1 MKEFPFKHGDEFFV
15 EGAAVT
21 VDTVT
26 KVNEFWT
33 AVRVFPTYGEG
44 DTVCYLHQVL
54 EYGKGRGKG
63 IMHTTTPDGQEL
75 DGIVNWSTHPPT
87 PGVISSVL
95 DADGYP
101 RFELQLKSGLKI
113 VITENDSG
121 FVQDIYNGDECI
133 GTSTKW
139 NTDYENPRL

>member
-44 DTVCYLHQVL
+44 DTVCYRHQVL
-54 EYGKGRGKG
+54 EYGKGLL
-63 IMHTTTPDGQEL
+63 HTLTSNGQKL
-75 DGIVNWSTHPPT
+75 DGTVNWSSHPP
-87 PGVISSVL
+87 PGVVGAVL
-95 DADGYP
+95 DADDYP

-139 NTDYENPRL
+139 NTDYGNLGS

>member
-1 MKEFPFKHGDEFFV
+1 MKEFPYSHGDVFFV
-15 EGAAVT
+15 DGVSMV

-44 DTVCYLHQVL
+44 DTVCYRHQVL
-54 EYGKGRGKG
+54 EYGKGLL
-63 IMHTTTPDGQEL
+63 HTLTSNGQKL

-87 PGVISSVL
+87 PGVVGAVL
-95 DADGYP
+95 DADDYP

-121 FVQDIYNGDECI
+121 FVLDIYNGDECI
-133 GTSTKW
+133 GTYTEW
-139 NTDYENPRL
+139 NYGYENPRI

>member
-44 DTVCYLHQVL
+44 DTVCYRHQVL
-54 EYGKGRGKG
+54 EYGKGLL
-63 IMHTTTPDGQEL
+63 HTLTSNGQKL

-87 PGVISSVL
+87 PGVVGAVL
-95 DADGYP
+95 DADDYP

-121 FVQDIYNGDECI
+121 FVRDIYNGDECI
-133 GTSTKW
+133 GTYTELNYK
-139 NTDYENPRL
+139 YENPRL

>member
-44 DTVCYLHQVL
+44 DTVCYRHQVL
-54 EYGKGRGKG
+54 EYGKGLL
-63 IMHTTTPDGQEL
+63 HTLTSNGQKL

-87 PGVISSVL
+87 PGVVGAVL
-95 DADGYP
+95 DADDYP

-121 FVQDIYNGDECI
+121 FVLDVYVGDTCI
-133 GTSTKW
+133 DTSASW

>member
-44 DTVCYLHQVL
+44 DTVCYRHQVL
-54 EYGKGRGKG
+54 EYGKGLL
-63 IMHTTTPDGQEL
+63 HTLTSNGQKL
-75 DGIVNWSTHPPT
+75 DGIVNWNTPT
-87 PGVISSVL
+87 PGVVGAVL
-95 DADGYP
+95 DADDYP

-113 VITENDSG
+113 VITENNSG
-121 FVQDIYNGDECI
+121 FVQDIYNGDEYI
-133 GTSTKW
+133 GTSTEW
-139 NTDYENPRL
+139 NCEYENPRL

>member
-44 DTVCYLHQVL
+44 DTVCYRHQVL
-54 EYGKGRGKG
+54 EYGKGLL
-63 IMHTTTPDGQEL
+63 HTLTSNGQEL

-87 PGVISSVL
+87 PGVISSEL
-95 DADGYP
+95 DADDYP

-121 FVQDIYNGDECI
+121 FVLDIYNGDTYI
-133 GTSTKW
+133 DTYANW
-139 NTDYENPRL
+139 NTDYENSRL

>member
-44 DTVCYLHQVL
+44 DTVCYRHQVL
-54 EYGKGRGKG
+54 EYGKGLL
-63 IMHTTTPDGQEL
+63 HTLTSNGQEL
-75 DGIVNWSTHPPT
+75 DGIVNWSTPT
-87 PGVISSVL
+87 PGVVGAVL
-95 DADGYP
+95 DADDYP

-133 GTSTKW
+133 GTSTEW
-139 NTDYENPRL
+139 NTDYENLGS

>member
-1 MKEFPFKHGDEFFV
+1 MKEFPYSHGDVFFV
-15 EGAAVT
+15 DGVSMT

-44 DTVCYLHQVL
+44 GTVCYRHQVL
-54 EYGKGRGKG
+54 EYGKGLL
-63 IMHTTTPDGQEL
+63 HTLTSYDQEL

-95 DADGYP
+95 DADDYP

-113 VITENDSG
+113 GITENDSG
-121 FVQDIYNGDECI
+121 FVLDIYNGDECI
-133 GTSTKW
+133 GTHTEW
-139 NTDYENPRL
+139 NYGYENPGL

>member
-44 DTVCYLHQVL
+44 DTVCYRHQVL
-54 EYGKGRGKG
+54 EYGKGLL
-63 IMHTTTPDGQEL
+63 HTLTSNGQEL

-87 PGVISSVL
+87 PGVISSEL
-95 DADGYP
+95 DADYPP

-121 FVQDIYNGDECI
+121 FVLDIYNGDTYI
-133 GTSTKW
+133 DTYANW
-139 NTDYENPRL
+139 NTDYENSRL

>member
-44 DTVCYLHQVL
+44 DTVCYRHQVL
-54 EYGKGRGKG
+54 EYGKGLL
-63 IMHTTTPDGQEL
+63 HTLTSNGQEL

-87 PGVISSVL
+87 PGVVGAVL
-95 DADGYP
+95 DTDDYP

-121 FVQDIYNGDECI
+121 FVLDIYNGDTCI
-133 GTSTKW
+133 NTYANW
-139 NTDYENPRL
+139 NTDYENLGS

>member
-44 DTVCYLHQVL
+44 DTVCYRHQVL
-54 EYGKGRGKG
+54 EYGKGLL
-63 IMHTTTPDGQEL
+63 HTLTSNGQEL
-75 DGIVNWSTHPPT
+75 DGSVNWSTHPPT
-87 PGVISSVL
+87 PGVVGAVL
-95 DADGYP
+95 DADDYP

-121 FVQDIYNGDECI
+121 FVLDIYNGDTYI
-133 GTSTKW
+133 DTYANW
-139 NTDYENPRL
+139 NTDYENSRL

>member
-1 MKEFPFKHGDEFFV
+1 MKEFPFKHGDKFFV

-44 DTVCYLHQVL
+44 DTVCYRHQVL
-54 EYGKGRGKG
+54 EYGKGLL
-63 IMHTTTPDGQEL
+63 HTLTSNGQEL

-87 PGVISSVL
+87 PGVVGAVL
-95 DADGYP
+95 DADDYP

-121 FVQDIYNGDECI
+121 FGLDIYNGDECI
-133 GTSTKW
+133 DTYTNW
-139 NTDYENPRL
+139 NTDYENLGS

>member
-44 DTVCYLHQVL
+44 DTVCYRHQVL
-54 EYGKGRGKG
+54 EYGKGLL
-63 IMHTTTPDGQEL
+63 HTLTPDGQEL

-87 PGVISSVL
+87 PGVVGAVL
-95 DADGYP
+95 DTDDYP

-121 FVQDIYNGDECI
+121 FVLDIYNGDECI
-133 GTSTKW
+133 GTYTEW
-139 NTDYENPRL
+139 NYEYENPRL

>member
-44 DTVCYLHQVL
+44 DTVCYRHQVL
-54 EYGKGRGKG
+54 EYGKGLL
-63 IMHTTTPDGQEL
+63 HTLTSNGQEL

-87 PGVISSVL
+87 PGVVGAVL
-95 DADGYP
+95 DADDYP

-121 FVQDIYNGDECI
+121 FVLDIYNGDTYI
-133 GTSTKW
+133 DTYANW
-139 NTDYENPRL
+139 NTDYENSRL